1 MTKLIEHIANKTLG
15 SLVDPTSSDHKKMSR
30 QGEIDGR
37 TDDPPSDVEVI
48 GSSEKDYLDNAAER
62 WRIFKNQCSF
72 EKQRLSRDLDDL
84 HHKLSVTS
92 RSEEDLIS
100 AEQKKEMDLLD
111 AELGANSDSHRVLK
125 EAFTKIDEEIQN
137 LKIALNRPLD
147 IKFAKTYVLFM
158 LVLAIAEVP
167 VNQMSFELI
176 FSSLPIVTY
185 LLAGAVGILFI
196 FFAHIVGTQLKRA
209 QCPITATNKD
219 KVYIS
224 IFFILFVS
232 ALIMYFLGVM
242 REGLVSMDS
251 MSGGLDIDSLL
262 QSTENQTTDPSKLNF
277 SVGKYG
283 AFLILLNLSIFLSG
297 VLLAYFRHDSNPY
310 YEDIS
315 DKFTKAKNMLNAHT
329 KEFERKSVEILR
341 RFNERLNRNNQA
353 RFSLEKKIEELRNIK
368 LSIENEE
375 QIYRERV
382 INEINLAI
390 SEYRK
395 ANKAARR
402 TPAPQYF
409 SGSIKL
415 QIQEYF
421 L

>member
-1 MTKLIEHIANKTLG
+1 VKKLIELIANRTLG

-37 TDDPPSDVEVI
+37 TDDPPSDIESI
-48 GSSEKDYLDNAAER
+48 GSSEKDYLNNASER
-62 WRIFKNQCSF
+62 WRIFKNQCLF
-72 EKQRLSRDLDDL
+72 EKQKLSRDLDDL

-92 RSEEDLIS
+92 RNEEDLIS
-100 AEQKKEMDLLD
+100 TEQKREMDLLET
-111 AELGANSDSHRVLK
+111 ELGTTSDSHKVLK
-125 EAFTKIDEEIQN
+125 ETFTKIDEELQN
-137 LKIALNRPLD
+137 LKVALNRPLD
-147 IKFAKTYVLFM
+147 IKFVKTYVLFM
-158 LVLAIAEVP
+158 LVLAMAELQ

-176 FSSLPIVTY
+176 FSSLPIITY

-209 QCPITATNKD
+209 QCPITSINKD
-219 KVYIS
+219 KVYLA
-224 IFFILFVS
+224 IFFIIFIS
-232 ALIMYFLGVM
+232 GLIMYFLGVM
-242 REGLVSMDS
+242 REGLVSMDG
-251 MSGGLDIDSLL
+251 MDSGLNIDSLL
-262 QSTENQTTDPSKLNF
+262 QSTENQVTDPSKLNF
-277 SVGKYG
+277 SVGQNG
-283 AFLILLNLSIFLSG
+283 AFLILLNSSIFLSG

-310 YEDIS
+310 YEELN
-315 DKFTKAKNMLNAHT
+315 DKWIKAKNSLNAHS

-341 RFNERLNRNNQA
+341 KFNERLTRNTQA
-353 RFSLEKKIEELRNIK
+353 RFSLERKIGDIKNSK

-382 INEINLAI
+382 INEVNLAI

-395 ANKAARR
+395 ANKVARR
-402 TPAPQYF
+402 TPAPRYF
-409 SGSIKL
+409 PESIKS